1 MPHFHL
7 PALKLK
13 DQSMRY
19 MNEFNYCIEA
29 LALITT
35 KLTITNYVT
44 RLSWLKGIYPI

>member
-19 MNEFNYCIEA
+19 MNEA